1 MENQSNQKEDSM
13 ENISKMLHK
22 RPPQGRFRDQLFWL
36 VDLIY
41 ACKASNNLV
50 LKEEAKLMEK
60 ALAHLSDYL
69 ETGNQAALDE
79 ATQRVEQFARIVK
92 SAVTG
97 LIINFNIFL
106 SYSTKDSDFFEIP
119 RIAKMLESYKEI
131 SKVYYWEK
139 DSGQNIIEYMEE
151 NLERSKVF
159 IYFCSQNSK
168 ISKSVKLE
176 RSAAIQLQQE
186 GKMRILPVFQDP
198 TDIPLLI
205 KPFLGVEFQKDNIE
219 GFIQNLYKEIFR
231 S

>member
-1 MENQSNQKEDSM
+1 MENQSKKDEST
-13 ENISKMLHK
+13 ENISKLLHK
-22 RPPQGRFRDQLFWL
+22 RPPQGQFRDQLFWL

-60 ALAHLSDYL
+60 ALAHLSDFL
-69 ETGNQAALDE
+69 ETGNQSGLDE
-79 ATQRVEQFARIVK
+79 ATKRVEQFARIVK

-97 LIINFNIFL
+97 VVINFNIFL

-119 RIAKMLESYKEI
+119 KIAKMLESYKEI

-186 GKMRILPVFQDP
+186 GKIRILPVFQDP
-198 TDIPLLI
+198 ADIPLLI
-205 KPFLGVEFQKDNIE
+205 KPFLGVEFHKENIE
-219 GFIQNLYKEIFR
+219 DFIINLHKEIFR
-231 S
+231 T